1 MYKLLPLRN
10 RLDSRQRYQAGSVFG
25 RPTYSARQTVESP
38 LLWPWARIPNMSSDK
53 QSAQIRSGTTAD
65 YGLGVVVW
73 GNRAWASGGR
83 AGASCT

>member
-1 MYKLLPLRN
+1 
-10 RLDSRQRYQAGSVFG
+10 
-25 RPTYSARQTVESP
+25 
-38 LLWPWARIPNMSSDK
+38 MSSDK

-83 AGASCT
+83 AGASCTLCPGAPCTTSTIMPELTSML